1 LPTPQI
7 SIYIRMAL
15 TVELVSAEWCK
26 PCSVIKPQVIA
37 TCSLLSVPLSITSI
51 DDMDE
56 EQKGRITSL
65 PTIILKQEDG
75 SEEVF
80 TKQTLN
86 EWKSAMARIGSQ
98 SSDSE
103 DF

>member
-1 LPTPQI
+1 
-7 SIYIRMAL
+7 MAL

-37 TCSLLSVPLSITSI
+37 TCSLKSVPLSITNI

-56 EQKGRITSL
+56 EQKGRVTSL
-65 PTIILKQEDG
+65 PTIIIKQEDG

-80 TKQTLN
+80 TKQTFN
-86 EWKSAMARIGSQ
+86 DWKNAMARIGSQ
-98 SSDSE
+98 SDSE

>member
-1 LPTPQI
+1 
-7 SIYIRMAL
+7 MAL

-26 PCSVIKPQVIA
+26 PCSIIKPQVIA
-37 TCSLLSVPLSITSI
+37 TCSLLSVPLNITSI

-56 EQKGRITSL
+56 EQKGQITSL

-75 SEEVF
+75 SQEVF
-80 TKQTLN
+80 TKQNFN
-86 EWKSAMARIGSQ
+86 EWKSAMARIQ